1 MLCNFVKII
10 HEGHFETQLEVLEY
24 IKCHRLID
32 TLIINCLKSRVE
44 FLFSCRDPFEPPSI
58 QELLGSLSNEF
69 CLRMEVY
76 DSQYIFFTKEV
87 KEENLLLSERASLEI
102 SLNNKSENKYYVKEE
117 EPTFIIYEREDYLQ
131 LSFFIVIE
139 N

>member
-1 MLCNFVKII
+1 
-10 HEGHFETQLEVLEY
+10 VLEY

-32 TLIINCLKSRVE
+32 SLIINCLKSRVE
-44 FLFSCRDPFEPPSI
+44 FLFSCRDSFEPPSI

-102 SLNNKSENKYYVKEE
+102 SLNNKSENKYYVK
-117 EPTFIIYEREDYLQ
+117 
-131 LSFFIVIE
+131 
-139 N
+139 

>member
-44 FLFSCRDPFEPPSI
+44 FLFSCRDSFEPPSI

-131 LSFFIVIE
+131 ISFFIVIE

>member
-1 MLCNFVKII
+1 
-10 HEGHFETQLEVLEY
+10 
-24 IKCHRLID
+24 
-32 TLIINCLKSRVE
+32 
-44 FLFSCRDPFEPPSI
+44 
-58 QELLGSLSNEF
+58 
-69 CLRMEVY
+69 MEVY